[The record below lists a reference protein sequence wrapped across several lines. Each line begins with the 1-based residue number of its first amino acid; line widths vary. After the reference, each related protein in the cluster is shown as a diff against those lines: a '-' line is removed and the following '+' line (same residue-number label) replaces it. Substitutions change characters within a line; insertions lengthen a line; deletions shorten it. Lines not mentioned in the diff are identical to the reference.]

1 METRVFINID
11 VDPFCTKLVFPVGVP
26 VDGYI
31 RLIFGKFSKT
41 CLKDAA
47 PNGSYAVE
55 RLDAVSTAVSDKVFV
70 RSPSVDGEPTCTLR
84 SATLPDDLKADSKSR
99 KRNGKKRQSN
109 IDETTTYIVEEPA
122 SPTNGSP
129 LREAQNKD
137 RRKQKNPVKV
147 RIKRSTSKVAADAPT
162 SVPTRTSERQRRPL
176 RVLLPDSYSSSD
188 GEANDDYND
197 SNWEDSE
204 NAKHTR
210 TVRSR
215 QIKGSEASPS
225 RTPRIAPLRIKALKR
240 QATGDKDSKATK
252 ESSNTRYCCN
262 DCDKTFSSKSKCRR
276 HAWCHRPMTEHP
288 HKCKYCKKGFISK
301 AAVER
306 HETSQCVSMPNYC
319 DMCCKGFPTEQA
331 LAEHLDNHKNYR
343 CESCSQLFLS
353 QRGLRKHYS
362 QSHKK
367 SEESKSLACKVS
379 NEEDIDQPANDCKM
393 SDDLVGPYRCQSC
406 NFSCEGV
413 GELAIHTVQEHSEK
427 EMFSCDSC
435 CKSFTDHSELQVHLR
450 QHMEIKTGAD
460 PRNQTYHC
468 SICNKVLKSLCTL
481 RVHVQSHN
489 KVRSF
494 ECNICQAKYTT
505 PGNLRKHKKIHDT
518 THTYK
523 CPQCPKEFTHSN
535 YMAKHVK
542 RVHTR
547 DFKFVCS
554 YCPKRFQEQ
563 KRFQQHLVLMH
574 AGELKDDDYA
584 SLTLVKKFQCS
595 QCPFTTYSSKSFR
608 QHEIVH
614 TGKYPYVCD
623 QCNKGFTFRFELA
636 KHVRCIHNSQSF
648 RCDRC
653 KRTFTAEDVYKVH
666 KEHHDMGIGITC
678 KECGNL
684 YETQGHYEQH
694 MQTHSKEL
702 LYECVTCKK
711 RFALTRSLNLH
722 RLTHDKHRTPRFR
735 AYNGNRNWDYCC
747 ELCNIYFKYG
757 SSLVAHRVCTH
768 GNGPQTDCP
777 YCDKKFNSKLTLSMH
792 IRTHTKERPMRCSY
806 CGKTFR
812 VWNSLKRHVITNHTK
827 EYKLFCALCN
837 KGFVSKSY
845 LKVHLKS
852 AHKAVPSGSTKIKKQ
867 QQQPRKPAQQAQR
880 RQQEPPATV
889 PLPPKADR
897 GASVTHLQPPPN
909 KLPPV
914 SAPIVNTTHLPP
926 MQQREFFEMQQIQH
940 MEGET
945 YSLML
950 L

>member
-1 METRVFINID
+1 METRVYINVD
-11 VDPFCTKLVFPVGVP
+11 VEPFCTKLIFPIGVP
-26 VDGYI
+26 ADGCVG
-31 RLIFGKFSKT
+31 LIFGKFSKT
-41 CLKDAA
+41 CLKTVA
-47 PNGSYAVE
+47 PNETCASAE
-55 RLDAVSTAVSDKVFV
+55 ISTAVNDKVFV
-70 RSPSVDGEPTCTLR
+70 RSPSIDGKPLCTLR
-84 SATLPDDLKADSKSR
+84 TAPLPEDLKEDPPPR
-99 KRNGKKRQSN
+99 KRNGKRQQGSVENEPVCETLPSN
-109 IDETTTYIVEEPA
+109 AEEQNSINDNAPVEA
-122 SPTNGSP
+122 S
-129 LREAQNKD
+129 NKD

-147 RIKRSTSKVAADAPT
+147 RIKRSASKVPAGSSTT
-162 SVPTRTSERQRRPL
+162 SVPTRTSERQRKPV
-176 RVLLPDSYSSSD
+176 RVFFPDSSSGSEGD
-188 GEANDDYND
+188 ANEDNDD
-197 SNWEDSE
+197 SSWE
-204 NAKHTR
+204 
-210 TVRSR
+210 
-215 QIKGSEASPS
+215 GSEQPRLLQAMRMRQTKSAERLS
-225 RTPRIAPLRIKALKR
+225 TPRVAPLKIKKLKEQALESAKPP
-240 QATGDKDSKATK
+240 K
-252 ESSNTRYCCN
+252 ESSKTHYSCN
-262 DCDKTFSSKSKCRR
+262 ECGKTFCSKSKYRQ
-276 HAWCHRPMTEHP
+276 HSWCHRPSTDRP
-288 HKCKYCKKGFISK
+288 YKCKYCAKGFISK
-301 AAVER
+301 AAMER
-306 HETSQCVSMPNYC
+306 HESSQCGNMPNYC
-319 DMCCKGFPTEQA
+319 DMCCKGFPTKEA
-331 LAEHLDNHKNYR
+331 LSAHLENHKNYR
-343 CESCSQLFLS
+343 CENCSQLFLS

-362 QSHKK
+362 QTHKK
-367 SEESKSLACKVS
+367 NDKHKAPDKDNVAELHP
-379 NEEDIDQPANDCKM
+379 NEETNKLVEAYSCADIDE
-393 SDDLVGPYRCQSC
+393 LVDPTLQGLP
-406 NFSCEGV
+406 
-413 GELAIHTVQEHSEK
+413 EK
-427 EMFSCDSC
+427 EVFSCDSC

-450 QHMEIKTGAD
+450 QHMEIKTGTD
-460 PRNQTYHC
+460 PKDQTYHC
-468 SICNKVLKSLCTL
+468 SICNKELKSLCTL

-547 DFKFVCS
+547 DFKFACS

-574 AGELKDDDYA
+574 AGELKEDDYA
-584 SLTLVKKFQCS
+584 TLTLVKKFHCN
-595 QCPFTTYSSKSFR
+595 QCPFTTYSPKSFR

-614 TGKYPYVCD
+614 TGKYPYICD

-666 KEHHDMGIGITC
+666 KDHHDRGIGITC

-694 MQTHSKEL
+694 MQTHSKDL
-702 LYECVTCKK
+702 PYECVTCKK

-722 RLTHDKHRTPRFR
+722 RLTHDKHRTPHFR
-735 AYNGNRNWDYCC
+735 AYNGNRNWDYFCD
-747 ELCNIYFKYG
+747 LCKIYFKYG

-792 IRTHTKERPMRCSY
+792 IRTHTKERPMRCTE

-827 EYKLFCALCN
+827 DYKLFCALCN

-852 AHKAVPSGSTKIKKQ
+852 AHKAVPSGSGKMKKVQQQ
-867 QQQPRKPAQQAQR
+867 QQQPRKPALPR
-880 RQQEPPATV
+880 RQLEPLATV

-897 GASVTHLQPPPN
+897 STMVTHLQPPPT
-909 KLPPV
+909 KLPPPV

-926 MQQREFFEMQQIQH
+926 IQQREFFEMQQIQH